1 MLTRKEAEAKIAEL
15 LAQIKDVVTN
25 SEPWNGL
32 PPDDQILCA
41 GINNAS
47 AWAFVLGPHD
57 VGEVIAVDVRGD

>member
-25 SEPWNGL
+25 SEPWNVL